1 MPHPRSLALVLAAAL
16 LTGCASSTETP
27 ASTEIPATTET
38 PAATEK
44 SGFRIL
50 PRVFKFP
57 IQQGNVVTQEMVDK
71 LQPGMTRSQVRF
83 IMGTPLIA
91 DTFDQN
97 RWDYLYTLKLPSGKE
112 LREQMTILFEG
123 DRLVGISGDYLP
135 GGAASGTAP
144 ADEPAQQTQSK
155 PEAGK
160 AEAEADSSKPP
171 ADNQESNDVI
181 EAHGIGD

>member
-16 LTGCASSTETP
+16 LTGCASSTEKP
-27 ASTEIPATTET
+27 APAET

-57 IQQGNVVTQEMVDK
+57 IQQGNVITQEMVDK

-97 RWDYLYTLKLPSGKE
+97 RWDYLYILKLPSGKE
-112 LREQMTILFEG
+112 LREQMTILFDG

-144 ADEPAQQTQSK
+144 ADEPAQQVQSE
-155 PEAGK
+155 PQ
-160 AEAEADSSKPP
+160 ADHQEPQASSR
-171 ADNQESNDVI
+171 ASNGVI

>member
-1 MPHPRSLALVLAAAL
+1 MPHPRSLALVLAVAL
-16 LTGCASSTETP
+16 LTGCASSTQKP
-27 ASTEIPATTET
+27 AVTEM

-50 PRVFKFP
+50 PRVFRFP
-57 IQQGNVVTQEMVDK
+57 IQQGNIITQDMVDK

-91 DTFDQN
+91 DTFNQN

-123 DRLVGISGDYLP
+123 DRLVGISGDYMP
-135 GGAASGTAP
+135 GGAAGGETVQEAQSGTAAGTP
-144 ADEPAQQTQSK
+144 TPDAITPE
-155 PEAGK
+155 PEAGT
-160 AEAEADSSKPP
+160 P
-171 ADNQESNDVI
+171 ESNGVI

>member
-1 MPHPRSLALVLAAAL
+1 MPHPRALALVLAVAL

-27 ASTEIPATTET
+27 ADSEKPAET
-38 PAATEK
+38 DK

-83 IMGTPLIA
+83 VMGTPLIV
-91 DTFDQN
+91 DTFNQN

-123 DRLVGISGDYLP
+123 DRLVGISGDYMP
-135 GGAASGTAP
+135 GAGAAQTAQP
-144 ADEPAQQTQSK
+144 APETAQPNAETAKPQ
-155 PEAGK
+155 PEAAKPGPQAAK
-160 AEAEADSSKPP
+160 ESSDS
-171 ADNQESNDVI
+171 VI
-181 EAHGIGD
+181 EVHGIGD

>member
-1 MPHPRSLALVLAAAL
+1 MPHPRALVLVLAVAL
-16 LTGCASSTETP
+16 LTGCASSSEKP
-27 ASTEIPATTET
+27 AE
-38 PAATEK
+38 TEK

-83 IMGTPLIA
+83 VMGTPLIA
-91 DTFDQN
+91 DTFNQN

-112 LREQMTILFEG
+112 LREQMTILFDG
-123 DRLVGISGDYLP
+123 DRLVGVSGDYMP
-135 GGAASGTAP
+135 GGGAP
-144 ADEPAQQTQSK
+144 AQPNPETAKPN
-155 PEAGK
+155 PEAARAADG
-160 AEAEADSSKPP
+160 ADSG
-171 ADNQESNDVI
+171 DVV

>member
-1 MPHPRSLALVLAAAL
+1 MPHPRALVLVLAVAL
-16 LTGCASSTETP
+16 LTGCASSSEKP
-27 ASTEIPATTET
+27 AE
-38 PAATEK
+38 TEK

-83 IMGTPLIA
+83 VMGTPLIA
-91 DTFDQN
+91 DTFNQN

-112 LREQMTILFEG
+112 LREQMTILFDG
-123 DRLVGISGDYLP
+123 DRLVGVSGDYMP
-135 GGAASGTAP
+135 GGGAP
-144 ADEPAQQTQSK
+144 AQTAQPAPETAQPNPETAK
-155 PEAGK
+155 PAPEAARAADG
-160 AEAEADSSKPP
+160 ADSG
-171 ADNQESNDVI
+171 DVV

>member
-16 LTGCASSTETP
+16 LTGCASSTEK
-27 ASTEIPATTET
+27 
-38 PAATEK
+38 PAATATPAEPEK

-50 PRVFKFP
+50 PRVFRFP
-57 IQQGNVVTQEMVDK
+57 IQQGNVVTQDMVDK

-91 DTFDQN
+91 DTFNQN

-112 LREQMTILFEG
+112 LREQMTILFDG
-123 DRLVGISGDYLP
+123 DRLVGISGDYMP
-135 GGAASGTAP
+135 GGAASGAAVTGETVQEAQPGTEDAP
-144 ADEPAQQTQSK
+144 APDVVAPKSEAVTPK
-155 PEAGK
+155 PEAGT
-160 AEAEADSSKPP
+160 P
-171 ADNQESNDVI
+171 ESNGVI

>member
-1 MPHPRSLALVLAAAL
+1 MPHPRSLVLVLAVAL
-16 LTGCASSTETP
+16 LTGCASSTD
-27 ASTEIPATTET
+27 
-38 PAATEK
+38 K

-112 LREQMTILFEG
+112 LREQMTVLFEG
-123 DRLVGISGDYLP
+123 DRLVGISGDYMP
-135 GGAASGTAP
+135 GGGAP
-144 ADEPAQQTQSK
+144 AQTAQPAPETAQPNPETAK
-155 PEAGK
+155 PEPEAAK
-160 AEAEADSSKPP
+160 AADG
-171 ADNQESNDVI
+171 VI
-181 EAHGIGD
+181 EAHGIDD